1 MSTSR
6 LPRVVERAAPRSLLD
21 TLRPYVEGRRGLI
34 ALATVA
40 IVAGLALNWNWL
52 VTAGIAPV
60 LLAALPCVAMCA
72 LGLCMRHGAGKS
84 RGTEMPS
91 GKAGEGSADEGTS
104 TAARLH
110 PVRNDPA
117 EAPAAPRRG

>member
-6 LPRVVERAAPRSLLD
+6 LPSVPWRTAPRGLLD
-21 TLRPYVEGRRGLI
+21 TLRPYVGGRRGLI
-34 ALATVA
+34 ALAAVA

-84 RGTEMPS
+84 CGTEKTH
-91 GKAGEGSADEGTS
+91 GKAGESSPEVGTPSSAE
-104 TAARLH
+104 
-110 PVRNDPA
+110 
-117 EAPAAPRRG
+117 RRPTDA